1 MYKILAKVLAN
12 RLKQVLPSV
21 IDEKQSAFLEGRN
34 MLNSVLVVNEV
45 IDEVKRMKK
54 PIIFFKVDFEKA
66 YDSVSWEYLI
76 YMLQRLGFNHK
87 WIGWIREC
95 LNTAFLSVLVNGS
108 PTDEFPM
115 RRGLRQGDP
124 LAPFLFTIVAEGLSG
139 LMREAEKHNR
149 FNSVKVGQNQVEV
162 SLVQY
167 ADDTMFFGEA
177 SLQNV
182 FLIKSLIRCFE
193 VVSGLKVNFFKS
205 KFGSIYVDQALV
217 EDFAHLL
224 IVHFYLFRFLI

>member
-1 MYKILAKVLAN
+1 
-12 RLKQVLPSV
+12 
-21 IDEKQSAFLEGRN
+21 
-34 MLNSVLVVNEV
+34 MLHSVLVVSEV
-45 IDEVKRMKK
+45 IDEAKRMKK

-66 YDSVSWEYLI
+66 YDSVSWEYLL
-76 YMLQRLGFNHK
+76 YMLERLGFNPK

-95 LNTAFLSVLVNGS
+95 LNTARLSVLVNSS

-115 RRGLRQGDP
+115 GRGLRQGDP

-139 LMREAEKHNR
+139 LMREVVKHKR
-149 FNSVKVGQNQVEV
+149 FNSVKVGHNQVEV

-182 FLIKSLIRCFE
+182 FMIKSLIRCFE
-193 VVSGLKVNFFKS
+193 VVSGLIKS
-205 KFGSIYVDQALV
+205 KFGSICVDQALV

-224 IVHFYLFRFLI
+224 NCTLLSLPFPYLGLPIGANPRTVVT